1 MTRRNQNKVVF
12 LERTARVANRVAV
25 AGMVVVMV
33 VVLALVAVVERVLL
47 ARGEDA
53 PPDGEILLEVPEQSP
68 RKPPSVPSR
77 RRTPPTETL
86 GQQVR
91 TFTLAQRGPAARQ
104 LYGVRPSQQP
114 IVGTTRFSRDR
125 AWALGT
131 TAIPAPTDQPVM
143 PQVTLFMARWGE
155 GGWEMAL
162 AGSPEFSP
170 LVRLAPTALIPAEEK
185 RLLSRYSDSDA
196 DSGSTA
202 GLMLPWRAGDA
213 WTITATRGASDS
225 ARPLGAVAFRGGD
238 GRVLA
243 AGDGRLYRF
252 CTTESDKGLVLI
264 IHPNGLATQ
273 YYEMTKVT
281 DVPDGGVV
289 KQGDYLGRIGTDR
302 PCGGAPA
309 GRPQVRFAIRQG
321 ADDVPL
327 NGLRI
332 GGWTFQERAKPLL
345 GWAERG
351 VLQVMPGEPLA
362 NFGPSDIAPSD
373 PLLTSNVHDIQVK
386 QTKGGP

>member
-1 MTRRNQNKVVF
+1 MARRHGKNTVVF
-12 LERTARVANRVAV
+12 LERTARLANRVAV

-33 VVLALVAVVERVLL
+33 IVLSLVAVVERVLL
-47 ARGEDA
+47 AGRAEA
-53 PPDGEILLEVPEQSP
+53 PPDGEILLQIPEQSP
-68 RKPPSVPSR
+68 RPPPSTPSR
-77 RRTPPTETL
+77 TRVAPPTETL
-86 GQQVR
+86 TQQVS

-104 LYGVRPSQQP
+104 LYGVRPSRP
-114 IVGTTRFSRDR
+114 PVVGTTRFSRDR
-125 AWALGT
+125 TWALGT

-143 PQVTLFMARWGE
+143 PQVTLFMARWDE
-155 GGWEMAL
+155 GVWRMAL
-162 AGSPEFSP
+162 SGSPEFSP
-170 LVRLAPTALIPAEEK
+170 MVRQAPVAMIPAAEK
-185 RLLSRYSDSDA
+185 RLLIRYSDADA
-196 DSGSTA
+196 DSGSA
-202 GLMLPWRAGDA
+202 EGLMLPWRTGDA
-213 WTITATRGASDS
+213 WTIMANRGASES
-225 ARPLGAVAFRGGD
+225 VRPLGAVAFRGGD

-252 CTTESDKGLVLI
+252 CTTESDKGLLLV

-281 DVPDGGVV
+281 DVPDGGTV

-302 PCGGAPA
+302 SCGGAPA

-351 VLQVMPGEPLA
+351 VLQVMPGESMA
-362 NFGPSDIAPSD
+362 NFGPTDIVPPDPPLVSDIP
-373 PLLTSNVHDIQVK
+373 DITVEEK
-386 QTKGGP
+386 

>member
-1 MTRRNQNKVVF
+1 VARHGKNKVVF
-12 LERTARVANRVAV
+12 LERTARLANRVAV

-47 ARGEDA
+47 ARGADG
-53 PPDGEILLEVPEQSP
+53 PPDGEILLEIPEQTP
-68 RKPPSVPSR
+68 HPPPSVPSR

-86 GQQVR
+86 NQQIR

-104 LYGVRPSQQP
+104 LYGVRPSRP
-114 IVGTTRFSRDR
+114 PVVGTTRFSQDR
-125 AWALGT
+125 TWALGT
-131 TAIPAPTDQPVM
+131 TAIPAPTDQPAM
-143 PQVTLFMARWGE
+143 PQVTLFMARWGD
-155 GGWEMAL
+155 GRWQMAL

-170 LVRLAPTALIPAEEK
+170 LVRQAPAALIPAEEK
-185 RLLSRYSDSDA
+185 RLLTRYSDADA
-196 DSGSTA
+196 DSGSTE
-202 GLMLPWRAGDA
+202 GLMLPWRTGDA

-225 ARPLGAVAFRGGD
+225 VRPLGAVAFRGGD

-252 CTTESDKGLVLI
+252 CTTEPDKGLVLV
-264 IHPNGLATQ
+264 IHPDGLATQ
-273 YYEMTKVT
+273 YYEMTKVA
-281 DVPDGGVV
+281 DVPDGGAV

-351 VLQVMPGEPLA
+351 VLQVMPGESLA
-362 NFGPSDIAPSD
+362 NFGPNDLAPDPPLSSDIR
-373 PLLTSNVHDIQVK
+373 DIKVK
-386 QTKGGP
+386 KKQGGP